1 MFKSLCIQ
9 SVHEWR
15 YFSIIY
21 HTHTCTHTRAR
32 THTRMHTHTHT
43 HACIHTHTHTYTHTH
58 KGRQHIGI
66 TKVKYKCYCL
76 SISINYHITYIPFIH
91 TEWNE
96 NLEGI
101 DHEPMVIVDE
111 IHGPNANGEKY
122 MKRLYELIL
131 NTRNDKWFKLN
142 LTTDQTEAY
151 KIDHLP
157 QAKMYRHNFHT
168 FITYFL
174 NFKYF
179 CHFYHFCDF

>member
-1 MFKSLCIQ
+1 MKCLTYCFAQSYSRIFEIKTCIT
-9 SVHEWR
+9 WR
-15 YFSIIY
+15 QLRYRCMDILHFLSKNRLKKFNIID
-21 HTHTCTHTRAR
+21 TITIEESECRR
-32 THTRMHTHTHT
+32 N
-43 HACIHTHTHTYTHTH
+43 
-58 KGRQHIGI
+58 IGI